1 MVWDNPDDDD
11 FITSSE
17 KCSDCGEDLK
27 CYFQGH
33 DIHGELYC
41 RECMDKR
48 FRWKMKK
55 KIKIIRSLASLRLNR
70 RHRPGRAFESVFF
83 IA

>member
-27 CYFQGH
+27 CYFQRH

-48 FRWKMKK
+48 FR
-55 KIKIIRSLASLRLNR
+55 
-70 RHRPGRAFESVFF
+70 
-83 IA
+83 